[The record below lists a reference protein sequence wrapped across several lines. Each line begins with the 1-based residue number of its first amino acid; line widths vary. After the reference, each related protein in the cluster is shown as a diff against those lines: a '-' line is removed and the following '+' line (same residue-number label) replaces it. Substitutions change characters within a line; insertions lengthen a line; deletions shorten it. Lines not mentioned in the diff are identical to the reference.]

1 MSIQFGAPLDLS
13 LIGDDPDDP
22 LVLRRVTDQLLFEI
36 RELTEQEYVD
46 RYAKRHNVV
55 GGTDTQRSH
64 LWRRR
69 QPNRRLRARLIQGVS
84 LRSES
89 GSEPEGVSQRE

>member
-1 MSIQFGAPLDLS
+1 VQIQFGAPLDLS

-36 RELTEQEYVD
+36 RELTEQDYVD

-55 GGTDTQRSH
+55 GGTDTATIAPLQA
-64 LWRRR
+64 LET
-69 QPNRRLRARLIQGVS
+69 
-84 LRSES
+84 ES
-89 GSEPEGVSQRE
+89 AA